1 MALYQITTRQDG
13 NVLDREI
20 RRQKPAAFQAYRA
33 AVWSAIRSQGG
44 LDTRWGHK
52 AMAQCEGAA
61 ENCSLY
67 TVTVRDLDVTFERL
81 S

>member
-13 NVLDREI
+13 KVLDRAV
-20 RRQKPAAFQAYRA
+20 RRQKPAAFQAYRT

-52 AMAQCEGAA
+52 AMAQSEGAA
-61 ENCSLY
+61 ENCSMHS
-67 TVTVRDLDVTFERL
+67 VKVRDLDVTFERL
-81 S
+81 G